1 MKIMTY
7 NIQHG
12 IDYIHRLKT
21 KEVVINLDK
30 IAEIIKNENPD
41 IIGLNEV
48 YDAPV
53 AYLENQAKEIAEK
66 IGYYYYFGKA
76 ISIKGGY
83 YGNAILSRY
92 PFKEIKLIS
101 IPDPKVK
108 DEDAYY
114 ETRSMINAKINIDDK
129 QYNVFVSH
137 FGLAKTEQINAINT
151 LKENINGLD
160 SVIFMGDLNMEPN
173 NDNLKEISKWLN
185 TYNTVKKSF
194 PSNDPKIRID
204 YIFLSRDIK
213 CLKSEVL
220 DVVFSDHLPVV
231 AIIE

>member
-30 IAEIIKNENPD
+30 IAEIIKKENPD
-41 IIGLNEV
+41 IIGVNEV

-53 AYLENQAKEIAEK
+53 AYLENQTKAIAEK

-114 ETRSMINAKINIDDK
+114 ETRSMINAKINTDDK

-151 LKENINGLD
+151 LKENINGLLAR
-160 SVIFMGDLNMEPN
+160 FQRL
-173 NDNLKEISKWLN
+173 
-185 TYNTVKKSF
+185 
-194 PSNDPKIRID
+194 
-204 YIFLSRDIK
+204 
-213 CLKSEVL
+213 
-220 DVVFSDHLPVV
+220 
-231 AIIE
+231 